1 MKSVFKT
8 FGCVLLSAILF
19 SSCNKQTSFIK
30 SPEITLFYSA
40 PNLENGLNEPCI
52 YNANSGELN
61 VIAVENY
68 NDNYLYGACGYSDK
82 EFFAYYETSDE
93 CKILKLYDSK
103 IIAVQDFNAKF
114 KAPNDWEYGFKSI
127 LSMARY
133 KDGVVFLSPNV
144 DAYSDE
150 PFYADIPSTLY
161 YADFNGVCEP
171 ILDNIISFKVYED
184 KICYCAFDEIKLV
197 EYGDTSIYS
206 KFNINI
212 YENGESK
219 ELFSSASENCP
230 YQSIEDW
237 CNENELLLMKDGK
250 IVKYNI
256 ETQKE
261 TILLKPKFYY
271 SFEKG
276 NCIYVSDKYILATAM
291 KQNVLTL
298 NSDVSYLYLFDVES
312 GKRTLVSEKITGTY
326 DAPFELVS

>member
-1 MKSVFKT
+1 MKKILKVFS
-8 FGCVLLSAILF
+8 CILLFTSIF
-19 SSCNKQTSFIK
+19 SSCNKHNVPVNV
-30 SPEITLFYSA
+30 PEIKLFYSVF
-40 PNLENGLNEPCI
+40 NLESKLNEPCI
-52 YNANSGELN
+52 YDVSSKESNILT
-61 VIAVENY
+61 IENY
-68 NDNYLYGACGYSDK
+68 EDIYLYGVCGYSDK
-82 EFFAYYETSDE
+82 EFFAYYETSKE
-93 CKILKLYDSK
+93 CKILKVYDGK
-103 IIAVQDFNAKF
+103 VIAVQNFDAKF

-133 KDGVVFLSPNV
+133 KDGVVFLSPSV

-161 YADFNGVCEP
+161 YTDFNGACKP
-171 ILDNIISFKVYED
+171 ILENVVSFKVYED

-206 KFNINI
+206 KFNINV
-212 YENGESK
+212 YENGKSE
-219 ELFSSASENCP
+219 ELFSPENCP

-256 ETQKE
+256 ETKKE

-276 NCIYVSDKYILATAM
+276 NCIYVSDKYVLATAM

-298 NSDVSYLYLFDVES
+298 DSDVSYLYLFDVES
-312 GKRTLVSEKITGTY
+312 GKRTLISEEITGTY

>member
-1 MKSVFKT
+1 MFTSIF
-8 FGCVLLSAILF
+8 SA
-19 SSCNKQTSFIK
+19 CNKHSV
-30 SPEITLFYSA
+30 SVNVPEIKLFYTVF
-40 PNLENGLNEPCI
+40 NLKSKLNEPCI
-52 YNANSGELN
+52 Y
-61 VIAVENY
+61 AVKSEESNILTIENY
-68 NDNYLYGACGYSDK
+68 DDVYLYNTCGYSNK

-93 CKILKLYDSK
+93 CKILKVYDGK
-103 IIAVQDFNAKF
+103 VIAVQDFDAEF
-114 KAPNDWEYGFKSI
+114 KAPNEWEYGFKSI

-133 KDGVVFLSPNV
+133 KDGVVFLSPSV
-144 DAYSDE
+144 DTYNDD

-161 YADFNGVCEP
+161 YTDFNGVCEP
-171 ILDNIISFKVYED
+171 ILENIVSFKVYED
-184 KICYCAFDEIKLV
+184 KICYCAFDEVKLV
-197 EYGDTSIYS
+197 EYGDTTIYS
-206 KFNINI
+206 RFNINV

-219 ELFSSASENCP
+219 ELFSSKNCP

-291 KQNVLTL
+291 KQNLITL
-298 NSDVSYLYLFDVES
+298 NSDVSYLYLFDVET
-312 GKRTLVSEKITGTY
+312 GKRTLISEEITGTY